1 MNCKKIP
8 QVLKNRNIWCTWKYK
23 SVDGRKTKVPYN
35 PANGKNARVNRP
47 DSFKDYGTALKALKG
62 YDGLGIRVEGNIIA
76 IDLDHCLKDGKLDQL
91 GAEVVAHFKNTYI
104 EISPSGTGLRIFV
117 LMPEGFIYDRDT
129 YYIKR
134 GPVEVYAA
142 GCTNRFVTVTGNVYQ
157 EKDIALEEASI
168 KWLLETIM
176 PRITPV
182 NQASGQPSHTGTYES
197 PPGSFLTD
205 EEILEKVKHS
215 NQAEKFL
222 ALWNGDI
229 SGYGNDNSR
238 GDEAL
243 LCILGFWCGGN
254 VEQIDRLFRKSAL
267 YRNEKWDSRRGATT
281 YGYYSINNALKK
293 LSAFYHP
300 DYHVGSLPDEDF
312 NDELHRLEK
321 VNPIDNKTY
330 PWTDIG
336 AGKLFADYYKH
347 ILRYV
352 PERRSWFFYS
362 GGIWSQDTGNL
373 KAMFYCMELAK
384 LLHVFAIKIFNDDLR
399 KQYMNYTRKW
409 QTHGYRVNVLKD
421 AQVYHPIPY
430 ALFDSDTYIFNC
442 ANGTLHLDTGSFT
455 EHQAS
460 DRLTKISP
468 VNYDAKAQSERWN
481 SFINEIMSGDM
492 EKTKFLQKI
501 LGYALSGDTRHEC
514 MSVLY
519 GASTRN
525 GKGTLCESVLKVFGG
540 YGCTARPETIALKAN
555 NNSSNPS
562 EDIARLAGVRFVNIA
577 EPGKGLILNT
587 SQVKSM
593 TGNDT
598 LNARFLHENS
608 FDFSPQFKLYINTNY
623 LPVVND
629 ITIFTSGR
637 VIIIPFERHFDEA
650 EQDKG
655 LKHEF
660 ASPEV
665 QSAILNWLIRGYEM
679 LHKEG
684 LVQPESVI
692 KATKQYQHD
701 SNKTLLFVEDCM
713 EEGANYEDYTA
724 NVYDKY
730 RIWCT
735 DNGQYAES
743 MRNFKQSL
751 SSLMEVRR
759 KRPKIGGEKTTMV
772 IGYKLVSDFLHR

>member
-1 MNCKKIP
+1 MKEAVNMNCKKIP
-8 QVLKNRNIWCTWKYK
+8 QLLKDRNIWCTWKYK
-23 SVDGRKTKVPYN
+23 SVDGRKTKVPHN
-35 PANGKNARVNRP
+35 PATGYPAKVNNP
-47 DSFKDYGTALKALKG
+47 DSFTDYDAALSSLET

-76 IDLDHCLKDGKLDQL
+76 IDIDHCLKDGKLDQL
-91 GAEVVAHFKNTYI
+91 GAEVVTHFKNTYI

-117 LMPEGFIYDRDT
+117 LMPTGFIYDKDT

-157 EKDIALEEASI
+157 EKDISLEETGI

-182 NQASGQPSHTGTYES
+182 KQATVQLSNES
-197 PPGSFLTD
+197 YLLDDSVLAVASTA
-205 EEILEKVKHS
+205 KNK
-215 NQAEKFL
+215 EKFNKLWSGSTEGYASNSEADL
-222 ALWNGDI
+222 ALCTILAFYANGNAD
-229 SGYGNDNSR
+229 
-238 GDEAL
+238 
-243 LCILGFWCGGN
+243 
-254 VEQIDRLFRKSAL
+254 QIDRLFRKSNLMRAKW
-267 YRNEKWDSRRGATT
+267 NEKHGTDT
-281 YGYYSINNALKK
+281 YGNITIAKAVSSLKSFYSPVDTGDA
-293 LSAFYHP
+293 
-300 DYHVGSLPDEDF
+300 DEDF

-430 ALFDSDTYIFNC
+430 ALFDSDPYIFNC
-442 ANGTLHLDTGSFT
+442 TNGTLHLDIGKFT
-455 EHQAS
+455 EHKAS
-460 DRLTKISP
+460 DRLTKISH
-468 VNYDAKAQSERWN
+468 VAYDAKAQSERWD
-481 SFINEIMSGDM
+481 SFINEIMSGDI
-492 EKTKFLQKI
+492 EKGKFLQKI

-514 MSVLY
+514 MSILY

-540 YGCTARPETIALKAN
+540 YGCTARPETIALKSN

-751 SSLMEVRR
+751 SSIMEVKR
-759 KRPKIGGEKTTMV
+759 KRPRIGGEKTTMV
-772 IGYKLVSDFLHR
+772 IGYKLVSDFPCR

>member
-1 MNCKKIP
+1 VALLKEAVNMNCKKIP
-8 QVLKNRNIWCTWKYK
+8 QLLKDRDIWCTWKYK

-35 PANGKNARVNRP
+35 PATGHLAKVNMP
-47 DSFKDYGTALKALKG
+47 NSFKDYGTALKALEN

-157 EKDIALEEASI
+157 EKDISLEETGI

-176 PRITPV
+176 PRTTSV
-182 NQASGQPSHTGTYES
+182 NQATVQPSHES
-197 PPGSFLTD
+197 YLSDDSVLAVASTA
-205 EEILEKVKHS
+205 KNK
-215 NQAEKFL
+215 EKFNKLWSGSTEGYASNSEADL
-222 ALWNGDI
+222 ALCTILAFYANG
-229 SGYGNDNSR
+229 NANQ
-238 GDEAL
+238 
-243 LCILGFWCGGN
+243 
-254 VEQIDRLFRKSAL
+254 VDRLFRKSNLMRAKW
-267 YRNEKWDSRRGATT
+267 NEKHGTDT
-281 YGYYSINNALKK
+281 YGNITIAKAVISLKSFYSPVDTGDA
-293 LSAFYHP
+293 
-300 DYHVGSLPDEDF
+300 DEDF

-362 GGIWSQDTGNL
+362 CGIWSQDTGNL

-430 ALFDSDTYIFNC
+430 ALFDSDPYIFNC
-442 ANGTLHLDTGSFT
+442 TNGTLHLDTGKFT
-455 EHQAS
+455 EHQAA

-468 VNYDAKAQSERWN
+468 VAYDAKAQSERWD
-481 SFINEIMSGDM
+481 SFINEIMSGDI

-514 MSVLY
+514 MSILY

-540 YGCTARPETIALKAN
+540 YGCTARPETIALKSN

-751 SSLMEVRR
+751 SSIMEVKR
-759 KRPKIGGEKTTMV
+759 KRPRIGGEKTTMV
-772 IGYKLVSDFLHR
+772 IGYKLASDFLHR

>member
-1 MNCKKIP
+1 VALLKEAVNMNCKKIP
-8 QVLKNRNIWCTWKYK
+8 QLLKDRNIWCTWKYK
-23 SVDGRKTKVPYN
+23 SVDGRKTKVPHN
-35 PANGKNARVNRP
+35 PATGHLAKVNMP
-47 DSFKDYGTALKALKG
+47 NSFKDYGTALKALKN

-104 EISPSGTGLRIFV
+104 EISPSGTGLHIFV
-117 LMPEGFIYDRDT
+117 LMPTGFIYDKDT

-157 EKDIALEEASI
+157 EKDISLEETGI

-182 NQASGQPSHTGTYES
+182 KQATVQLSNES
-197 PPGSFLTD
+197 YLLDDSVLAVASTA
-205 EEILEKVKHS
+205 KNK
-215 NQAEKFL
+215 EKFNKLWSGSTEGYASNSEADL
-222 ALWNGDI
+222 ALCTILAFYANGNAD
-229 SGYGNDNSR
+229 
-238 GDEAL
+238 
-243 LCILGFWCGGN
+243 
-254 VEQIDRLFRKSAL
+254 QIDRLFRKSNLMRAKW
-267 YRNEKWDSRRGATT
+267 NEKHGTDT
-281 YGYYSINNALKK
+281 YGNITIAKAVSSLKSFYSPVDTGDA
-293 LSAFYHP
+293 
-300 DYHVGSLPDEDF
+300 DEDF
-312 NDELHRLEK
+312 KDELHRLEK

-352 PERRSWFFYS
+352 PERRSWFFYF

-430 ALFDSDTYIFNC
+430 ALFDSDPYIFNC
-442 ANGTLHLDTGSFT
+442 TNGTLHLDTGKFT
-455 EHQAS
+455 EHQAA

-468 VNYDAKAQSERWN
+468 VAYDAKAKSERWD
-481 SFINEIMSGDM
+481 SFINEIMSGDI
-492 EKTKFLQKI
+492 EKGKFLQKI

-514 MSVLY
+514 MSILY

-540 YGCTARPETIALKAN
+540 YGCTARPETIALKSN

-751 SSLMEVRR
+751 SSIMEVKR
-759 KRPKIGGEKTTMV
+759 KRPRIGGEKTTMV
-772 IGYKLVSDFLHR
+772 IGYKLASDFLHR